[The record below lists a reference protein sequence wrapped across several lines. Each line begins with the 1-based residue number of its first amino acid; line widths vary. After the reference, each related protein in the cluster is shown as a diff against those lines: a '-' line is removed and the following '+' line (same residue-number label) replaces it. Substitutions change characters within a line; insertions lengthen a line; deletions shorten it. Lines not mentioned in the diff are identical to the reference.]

1 MFIYGIAYRGI
12 AGFGVEGRRFSK
24 RGAYG
29 IEIPPRGKGRKR
41 QVCADRGI
49 AENGFVEEMYSSAET
64 DFVRTSYVKTEE
76 PFGVCNIERR
86 EFDSREVVSKE
97 F

>member
-1 MFIYGIAYRGI
+1 MFVAGIAYRGI

-29 IEIPPRGKGRKR
+29 VEIPTRGKGRKR

-64 DFVRTSYVKTEE
+64 DIVRTPPIKTEE

-86 EFDSREVVSKE
+86 EVDSREVVSKE